1 MPSCGSQVVLCDVPI
16 RFDTY
21 KGCSHACKYCFVQ
34 RKKDISDID
43 KGETAKAL
51 EHFING
57 QRGKDLRWCDWNI
70 PLHWGGMSDPFQP
83 AERKYKLSY
92 ECLKVFAKT
101 QYPFIVSTKG
111 RLVVEDE
118 YLNLLSKCNCV
129 VQISMVCSQYDKLEK
144 GAPTYNERLEMCKIL
159 SKRVKRVIVR
169 IQPYMTQVFQDVKN
183 NMKKLADA
191 GVYGIVIEGMK
202 FAKKRGKLIKVGGD
216 FVYPKE
222 VLQKDFILLKQEAHK
237 YGLRFFCG
245 ENRLRTL
252 GDAMC
257 CCGIENMEGFRGN
270 TYNICHLINNKEA
283 QITASMKERNSAE
296 ILGRMKQT
304 TLGKLKYKE
313 QTFEDGMKTEY
324 IDNKELYNN
333 IFGKS

>member
-1 MPSCGSQVVLCDVPI
+1 MPSCGSQIFLCDVPV

-21 KGCSHACKYCFVQ
+21 KGRSHNCKYCFVQ

-51 EHFING
+51 TNFING
-57 QRGKDLRWCDWNI
+57 HRGKDLNWCDWNI

-83 AERKYKLSY
+83 AEKRYKLSY

-111 RLVVEDE
+111 RLVIEPE
-118 YLNLLSKCNCV
+118 YLNLLKQCNCV
-129 VQISMVCSQYDKLEK
+129 VQVSMVCSQYDKLEL
-144 GAPTYNERLEMCKIL
+144 GAPTYEERLEMVSIL
-159 SKRVKRVIVR
+159 SKNVKRVIVR
-169 IQPYMTQVFQDVKN
+169 IQPYMTQVFQDVKD
-183 NMKKLADA
+183 NMKRLADA
-191 GVYGIVIEGMK
+191 GVYGVVVEGMK
-202 FAKKRGKLIKVGGD
+202 FAKKRAKLIKVGGD

-222 VLQKDFILLKQEAHK
+222 VLKRDFIQLKEEAHK
-237 YGLRFFCG
+237 YGLKFYCG

-257 CCGIENMEGFRGN
+257 CCGIEDLKGFKGN
-270 TYNICHLINNKEA
+270 TYNICHLINNKETE
-283 QITASMKERNSAE
+283 ITASMKQKGTAN
-296 ILGRMKQT
+296 IIGRTYQK
-304 TLGKLKYKE
+304 TLGKLK
-313 QTFEDGMKTEY
+313 FEGQSFVDGMKNEY
-324 IDNKELYNN
+324 IAKKDVYDK